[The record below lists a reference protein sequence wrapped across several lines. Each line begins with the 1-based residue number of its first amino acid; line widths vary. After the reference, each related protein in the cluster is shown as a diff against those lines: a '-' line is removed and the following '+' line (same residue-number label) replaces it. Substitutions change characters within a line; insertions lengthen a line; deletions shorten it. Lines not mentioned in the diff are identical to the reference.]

1 MADQP
6 NVLVIMTDQQRYDTI
21 GAHGN
26 SLIQT
31 PALDRLVRG
40 GTSFT
45 SAYCAS
51 PVCVASRC
59 SFVLGEYPH
68 MTGCTANTP
77 MPLERKSMMQYA
89 SEAG

>member
-1 MADQP
+1 MSDKP

-21 GAHGN
+21 GALGN

-31 PALDRLVRG
+31 PALDRLVTG

-51 PVCVASRC
+51 PVCVASMQWR
-59 SFVLGEYPH
+59 
-68 MTGCTANTP
+68 
-77 MPLERKSMMQYA
+77 MPWPSPCIGSRPVAM
-89 SEAG
+89 